1 MAANLS
7 NHQAIGQVKTTSGN
21 SPLMTG
27 EIGEAASQTYLDGVP
42 VQINGSGYIQEWDG
56 TTVSL
61 GIAGVAT
68 APGNNLG
75 SAGKGAPTQ
84 PFGSVGQGAN
94 LTFGSVPNQSSAVN
108 IPTGAPLVDGRVN
121 MYLPA
126 PGETW
131 FEAQIDNSAAGAYAT
146 ALIQQGTEYGLTKDA
161 TGHWYVDLNKTT
173 VGTNT
178 VVLVRQLNPLDPVG
192 TNGGRVWFV
201 FLVGAAQL

>member
-1 MAANLS
+1 MAANLT
-7 NHQAIGQVKTTSGN
+7 NHQAIAQVKTTSGN

-56 TTVSL
+56 TTL
-61 GIAGVAT
+61 TAGIAGVAT

-75 SAGKGAPTQ
+75 SNALGAPTQ
-84 PFGSVGQGAN
+84 PFGSVGRGAN
-94 LTFGSVPNQSSAVN
+94 LTFGSVPNQPSAVN

-131 FEAQIDNSAAGAYAT
+131 FEAQVDNSSGGAYAT
-146 ALIQQGTEYGLTKDA
+146 APTQVGSQFGLTKDT
-161 TGHWYVDLNKTT
+161 TGHWYVDLNKST

-178 VVLVRQLNPLDPVG
+178 CVLVRQLNPDDPVG

-201 FLVGAAQL
+201 FVPGVAQL

>member
-1 MAANLS
+1 MAANLT

-27 EIGEAASQTYLDGVP
+27 EIGEAASQTFLDGVP
-42 VQINGSGYIQEWDG
+42 VQINGSGFIQEWDG

-61 GIAGVAT
+61 GIAGVGT
-68 APGNNLG
+68 APANNLA
-75 SAGKGAPTQ
+75 SNALGAPTQ
-84 PFGSVGQGAN
+84 PFGSVGRGAN
-94 LTFGSVPNQSSAVN
+94 LTFGSVPNQPLAVN
-108 IPTGAPLVDGRVN
+108 IPHGAPLVDGRVV

-131 FEAQIDNSAAGAYAT
+131 FEAQIDNSTAGAYAT
-146 ALIQQGTEYGLTKDA
+146 ALTQVGSEFGLTKDA

-178 VVLVRQLNPLDPVG
+178 VVVIRQLNPIDPVG

-201 FLVGAAQL
+201 FLTGAAQL